1 MSGYHFLVPDLSQ
14 RQLPYI
20 VLPVMSALQELGH
33 TPVTMDMAS
42 INEMYHQLRYQRHGC
57 YEIFQFYVQDMVR
70 KGKID
75 FGFSA
80 GLYIV
85 LDDARKQ
92 ETHHLLEECGIP
104 NIVYL
109 HSRDHSVIARL
120 HEVGARDW
128 RHTFLACSSPELA
141 GQLARSGLK
150 RAQHVAP
157 GTSLRLFYP
166 QDRPPDNAAFPL
178 KLSDERLARGYDVS
192 FAGSYGVRR
201 EELLLALVEAGLRVA
216 VFGDDKWRDSRLGGQ
231 WRNQAHYL
239 HELNTVYN
247 ASRISLDLPH
257 DGTRLED
264 YASCRLA
271 DCLAAQALMLAHRR
285 PGLVEKLHTEREI
298 AVYEDEAELV
308 KLATYY
314 LDNEA
319 ERLAIARCGHQ
330 HVQAEGSWTR
340 RIEGLIPQLEM
351 HLLSAAV

>member
-1 MSGYHFLVPDLSQ
+1 VSGYNFLLPDLS
-14 RQLPYI
+14 RQHLPYL

-33 TPVTMDMAS
+33 TPVTMEMAA
-42 INEMYHQLRYQRHGC
+42 INEMYNQLRYQRHGC
-57 YEIFQFYVQDMVR
+57 YEIFQFYVNDLVK

-85 LDDARKQ
+85 LEDATKQ
-92 ETHHLLEECGIP
+92 EAHHLLEECGIP

-109 HSRDHSVIARL
+109 HSRDTSVIARL

-128 RHTFLACSSPELA
+128 RHTFLACSSKTLA
-141 GQLARSGLK
+141 DQLGQSGLE

-157 GTSLRLFYP
+157 GASVRLFYP
-166 QDRPPDNAAFPL
+166 QDQPPANAAFPL
-178 KLSDERLARGYDVS
+178 KPSDERLARGYDVS

-216 VFGDDKWRDSRLGGQ
+216 VFGDEQWRQSRLSEQ
-231 WRNQAHYL
+231 WRSQAHYL
-239 HELNTVYN
+239 NELNTVYN
-247 ASRISLDLPH
+247 ASQINLDLPH
-257 DGTRLED
+257 DGTRLDD
-264 YASCRLA
+264 YVSCRLG
-271 DCLAAQALMLAHRR
+271 DCLSAQGFLLAHAR
-285 PGLVEKLHTEREI
+285 PGLAEQLVIEREI
-298 AVYEDEAELV
+298 AVFEDEAELV
-308 KLATYY
+308 KLAQYY

-319 ERLAIARCGHQ
+319 ERLAVARRGHQ
-330 HVQAEGSWTR
+330 RIQAEGSWTR